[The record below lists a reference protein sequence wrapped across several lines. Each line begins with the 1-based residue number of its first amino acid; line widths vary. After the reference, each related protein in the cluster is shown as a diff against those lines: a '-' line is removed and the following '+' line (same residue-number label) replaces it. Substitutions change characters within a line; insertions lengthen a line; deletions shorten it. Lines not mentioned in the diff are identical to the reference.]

1 MPKEKAIAEAFRAAA
16 HVANVIEV
24 NEAKWQCM
32 DGQCMDGLRRS
43 ELGAW
48 RRLLFEAGIEHDKLP
63 EVPFLNPDHK
73 AAFDARCQAHR
84 EEREA
89 QKRTAEAL

>member
-1 MPKEKAIAEAFRAAA
+1 MMPKEKAIAEAYRAAA
-16 HVANVIEV
+16 HVFNVIQI
-24 NEAKWQCM
+24 NEEKW
-32 DGQCMDGLRRS
+32 QCMDGLRRS

-73 AAFDARCQAHR
+73 AAFDARCQAWR
-84 EEREA
+84 DERKA
-89 QKRTAEAL
+89 RKRTVEAL